1 MELKVSSTNK
11 YLTALAVS
19 ILFLSSSALSCT
31 KAQMIDYDY
40 QIKEVLGKGYSTF
53 GRLWLL
59 DDQESCVKSLKYGAC
74 LSVSPLGKHANLTI
88 KIAKETGTFSI
99 HEYTIK
105 YNTDEIIRFNT
116 MSMDVYLKLYI
127 SNTIADIKMSGRS
140 CNNGFP
146 KLPRQITR
154 KEIDNMFRH

>member
-1 MELKVSSTNK
+1 M
-11 YLTALAVS
+11 AVS
-19 ILFLSSSALSCT
+19 ASLLLFSSSALSCT

-40 QIKEVLGKGYSTF
+40 QIKELLGKGYSTF

-74 LSVSPLGKHANLTI
+74 LSVTPLGKHANLSV
-88 KIAKETGTFSI
+88 KITKEAGTSSI
-99 HEYTIK
+99 HEYKIK
-105 YNTDEIIRFNT
+105 YNTDEVIRFNT

-127 SNTIADIKMSGRS
+127 SNTIADVKMLGRS

-146 KLPRQITR
+146 KLPRQISR
-154 KEIDNMFRH
+154 EQIGNMFRY

>member
-1 MELKVSSTNK
+1 MSLINMR
-11 YLTALAVS
+11 LMALPAS
-19 ILFLSSSALSCT
+19 LLLFSSSALSCT

-40 QIKEVLGKGYSTF
+40 QIKELLGKGYSTF

-74 LSVSPLGKHANLTI
+74 LSVTPLGNHANLSV
-88 KIAKETGTFSI
+88 KITKEAGTSSI
-99 HEYTIK
+99 HEYKIK
-105 YNTDEIIRFNT
+105 YNTDEVIRFNT

-127 SNTIADIKMSGRS
+127 SNTIADVKMLGRS

-146 KLPRQITR
+146 KLPRQISR
-154 KEIDNMFRH
+154 EQIGNMFRY

>member
-1 MELKVSSTNK
+1 M
-11 YLTALAVS
+11 ALSAS
-19 ILFLSSSALSCT
+19 LLLFSSSALSCT

-40 QIKEVLGKGYSTF
+40 QIKELLGKGYSTF

-74 LSVSPLGKHANLTI
+74 LSVTPLGKHANLSV
-88 KIAKETGTFSI
+88 KITKEAGTSSI
-99 HEYTIK
+99 HEYKIK
-105 YNTDEIIRFNT
+105 YNTDEVIRFNT

-127 SNTIADIKMSGRS
+127 SNTIADVKMLGRS

-146 KLPRQITR
+146 KLPRQISR
-154 KEIDNMFRH
+154 EQIGNMFRY